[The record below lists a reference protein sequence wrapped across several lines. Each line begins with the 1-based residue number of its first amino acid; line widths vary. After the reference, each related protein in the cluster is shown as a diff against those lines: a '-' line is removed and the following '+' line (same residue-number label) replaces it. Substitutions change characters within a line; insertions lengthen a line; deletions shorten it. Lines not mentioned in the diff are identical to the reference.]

1 MIMIIICRRFFE
13 LVFVVS
19 LSIGDLDYSSCHGSS
34 DDICRP
40 FLLFAG
46 INRYRSSTFECQY
59 LSPNIRCIVDHLPH
73 AGVFAHRN

>member
-19 LSIGDLDYSSCHGSS
+19 LSIGDLDYLSCHGSS

-40 FLLFAG
+40 FLLFAFCPPSVCRRG
-46 INRYRSSTFECQY
+46 HI
-59 LSPNIRCIVDHLPH
+59 I
-73 AGVFAHRN
+73 